1 MSPPS
6 MMAGCGALY
15 QETSLQL
22 FLSPSWFAQC
32 APENQLPSGLKRMKI
47 ELHVGR
53 FRHPNMLILL
63 HFVWL
68 MQLPWTWMNLIHEH
82 FHEFMSM
89 IHDIAG
95 PLGFIRYWMMKPCCG
110 NVPSLWI
117 WMTCICFWKLSI
129 EEVRCEFGVYYRC
142 WWWLLLDYDFR
153 ICETCTLYN
162 LFVFFV
168 FSKAFLWFWSSWQAF
183 TSQVSTKELLVLM
196 IWRQGESIWS
206 PEPI

>member
-1 MSPPS
+1 MLPPS

-82 FHEFMSM
+82 FHELMSM

-95 PLGFIRYWMMKPCCG
+95 PRGFIRYWMMKPCCG

-153 ICETCTLYN
+153 ICETCTVYN
-162 LFVFFV
+162 LGFPLILILVAGIHFASV
-168 FSKAFLWFWSSWQAF
+168 HQGASGADDMEAGVRAFGPL
-183 TSQVSTKELLVLM
+183 
-196 IWRQGESIWS
+196 R
-206 PEPI
+206 PI